1 MKLTKSKL
9 KRIIKEELNKVLN
22 ENSNLIDIY
31 NSIGAN
37 IPADKAQEFENY
49 LGNQDSLFGIL
60 YNKLKYELE
69 DELEDE
75 LGEWDEITSS
85 HQSWLPKL
93 KEKGGWANMA
103 QEEASISSSRDFRL
117 DRTEPDTA
125 VLAWQFIADHWDQIE
140 PLFNK
145 WMVEREKEVED
156 SVEYN
161 KAQAPEERIPMV
173 GRDAANVAALKR
185 YAAAKELQKKGRTK

>member
-37 IPADKAQEFENY
+37 IPADKAQEFENI
-49 LGNQDSLFGIL
+49 LINQNTIFGTL

-75 LGEWDEITSS
+75 LGEWDQITSS
-85 HQSWLPKL
+85 HESWLPAL
-93 KEKGGWANMA
+93 EEKGGWAKMA
-103 QEEASISSSRDFRL
+103 REEASISSSRDFRL
-117 DRTEPDTA
+117 DRTEPDA
-125 VLAWQFIADHWDQIE
+125 GVLAWQFIADHWDQIE

-145 WMVEREKEVED
+145 WMVEEEKKVED

-173 GRDAANVAALKR
+173 GRDAVNVAALKR
-185 YAAAKELQKKGRTK
+185 YAAAKELQKKRRTE